1 MADSRESQDLVY
13 ETHVFCC
20 VNVRED
26 GHPRGCCSARG
37 SVELREYM
45 KARGKELGLPKIRI
59 NTSGCLE
66 RCELGPAMVIY
77 PEAVWYT
84 YSSRADIDEILERH
98 IVGGERVERLILD
111 ADQRVPKP
119 TAKRQLKLIIAGID
133 ELTPEIK
140 RFELVAQDGGELPA
154 FEAGAHI
161 DIVTGDGLRRSY
173 SLANDPDERHRYV
186 LGILREKNGRGASA
200 WLHENASAGD
210 TITALAPI
218 NNFGLAGDA
227 GEHILIA
234 GGIGIAPMLS
244 MGHRLRQNG
253 AKYALHYC
261 TRDAENTAFM
271 DEVREVFAPN
281 LTFHHDGGDPSRG
294 IKLDDVLSKRTDGA
308 HLYVCGPAGLMEAA
322 RQATGHW
329 PDGTV
334 HFELFA
340 PSARPKEWR
349 NESFEVYLSRQKQ
362 ALTVAA
368 DKTILEAVREAGF
381 ESDSSCEDGLCA
393 TCRTRLLG
401 GKADH
406 RDDVLSDQEKAGN
419 KSVMICISRA
429 LPGETL
435 ILDI

>member
-1 MADSRESQDLVY
+1 MGDSQGSQDLVY

-45 KARGKELGLPKIRI
+45 KARAKELGLPKIRI

-84 YSSRADIDEILERH
+84 YSSREDVDEILERH
-98 IVGGERVERLILD
+98 IIGGERVERLKLD

-119 TAKRQLKLIIAGID
+119 KAKRELKLIIASVD

-140 RFELVAQDGGELPA
+140 RFELVPQDGGELPA

-161 DIVTGDGLRRSY
+161 DLVTGDGLKRSY
-173 SLANDPDERHRYV
+173 SLANDPIERHRYV

-200 WLHENASAGD
+200 WLHESAGAGD
-210 TITALAPI
+210 TITAMEPI
-218 NNFGLAGDA
+218 NNFGLAEHA

-234 GGIGIAPMLS
+234 GGIGIAPILS
-244 MGHRLRQNG
+244 MGYRLREDG
-253 AKYALHYC
+253 ANFALHYC
-261 TRDAENTAFM
+261 TRDARNTAFM
-271 DEVREVFAPN
+271 DEARDVFGPN
-281 LTFHHDGGDPSRG
+281 LTFHHDGGDPTKG
-294 IKLDDVLSKRTDGA
+294 IKLDDVLSRRQDGA
-308 HLYVCGPAGLMEAA
+308 HLYVCGPAGLMAAAREAA
-322 RQATGHW
+322 SHW
-329 PDGTV
+329 PEGTV

-340 PSARPKEWR
+340 PSARPKEWK

-362 ALTVAA
+362 ALTVPA
-368 DKTILEAVREAGF
+368 DKTILEAVRDAGIEA
-381 ESDSSCEDGLCA
+381 DSSCEDGLCA

-401 GKADH
+401 GKAEH
-406 RDDVLSDQEKAGN
+406 RDDVLSEGEKAAN
-419 KSVMICISRA
+419 KSMMICISRA

>member
-1 MADSRESQDLVY
+1 MADRQDRQDLVY

-45 KARGKELGLPKIRI
+45 KARAKELGLAKIRI

-66 RCELGPAMVIY
+66 RCELGPTMVIY
-77 PEAVWYT
+77 PEAVWYG

-98 IVGGERVERLILD
+98 IIGGERVERLILET
-111 ADQRVPKP
+111 DQLVPKP
-119 TAKRQLKLIIAGID
+119 KAKRELKLIIASVD

-140 RFELVAQDGGELPA
+140 RIELVPRDGGELPA

-161 DIVTGDGLRRSY
+161 DLVTGDGLKRSY
-173 SLANDPDERHRYV
+173 SLANDPIERHRYV
-186 LGILREKNGRGASA
+186 LGILREKNGRGGSA
-200 WLHENASAGD
+200 WLHESAGAGD
-210 TITALAPI
+210 TITAMAPI
-218 NNFGLAGDA
+218 NNFGLAEDA

-234 GGIGIAPMLS
+234 GGIGIAPILS
-244 MGHRLRQNG
+244 MGYRLRQGG
-253 AKYALHYC
+253 ANFALHYC
-261 TRDAENTAFM
+261 TRDARNTAFA
-271 DEVREVFAPN
+271 DEVEEVFGPN
-281 LTFHHDGGDPSRG
+281 LTFHHDGGDPARG
-294 IKLDDVLSKRTDGA
+294 IKLDDVLSKRADGA
-308 HLYVCGPAGLMEAA
+308 HLYVCGPAGLMAAA

-329 PDGTV
+329 PEGTV

-340 PSARPKEWR
+340 PSARPKAWK
-349 NESFEVYLSRQKQ
+349 NESFEVYLSRHKQ

-368 DKTILEAVREAGF
+368 DKTILEAVREAGIDA
-381 ESDSSCEDGLCA
+381 ESSCEDGLCA

-401 GKADH
+401 GKAEH
-406 RDDVLSDQEKAGN
+406 RDDVLSDREKAGN
-419 KSVMICISRA
+419 KSMMICISRA